1 METIKKVK
9 FTLEQL
15 FKDIKIV
22 NYKTFK
28 GHDADQFSCDIK
40 YKGKKITNVWDD
52 SWGGGYK
59 YTNQK
64 GIKEL
69 FDQTQLENDTIEEW
83 YNLDCFCQDLINMH
97 LELKEDKRGI
107 ILNATNRGF
116 EIFQWKQPLQ
126 KMFDKWGDKF
136 LIDLQKNVDQL
147 LKEGNTIRNKTY
159 LKSLGVKFK

>member
-28 GHDADQFSCDIK
+28 GHDLDQFSCDIK

-52 SWGGGYK
+52 SWGGGFK

-69 FDQTQLENDTIEEW
+69 LDQTQFENE
-83 YNLDCFCQDLINMH
+83 YLDSFVNTLINMH

-116 EIFQWKQPLQ
+116 ETFQWKQPLQ

-136 LIDLQKNVDQL
+136 LIDLQKNVDKL